1 MRLVLFDLDGTLL
14 DCGGQAKPLFAE
26 ALAEVFGES
35 GDVAGY
41 DFSGRTDPRIVVDLM
56 TGAGRP
62 RAEVLGRVPEVR
74 DRYLDRLGRRLRPDG
89 VRLLP
94 GVVALLEGLAARDD
108 VTLGLLTGNWERGA
122 EIKLAPHRLGRFF
135 GFGSYG
141 DERLDREELPPVA
154 WRRAEETTGRRFGPQ
169 DTLIVGDSLLDV
181 ACARAHGVPCLAVAT
196 GRTPAA
202 ALAAAGA
209 ERVVQDLAELAPAA
223 LVSAAGAR

>member
-26 ALAEVFGES
+26 ALVEVFGAS

-62 RAEVLGRVPEVR
+62 LDEVLRRVPAVR
-74 DRYLDRLGRRLRPDG
+74 DRYLDRLERGLRPER

-94 GVVALLEGLAARDD
+94 GVLDLLEALAARDD
-108 VTLGLLTGNWERGA
+108 VTLGLLTGNWRRGA

-141 DERLDREELPPVA
+141 DERLDRDELPPIA
-154 WRRAEETTGRRFGPQ
+154 WRRAEESTGRRFGPH

-181 ACARAHGVPCLAVAT
+181 ACARAHGIPCLAVAT
-196 GRTPAA
+196 GRTPAP

-209 ERVVQDLAELAPAA
+209 ERVVADLEGLAPEA
-223 LVSAAGAR
+223 LVVAGAAR